1 MLKQG
6 KFCKFLKMT
15 AKPRVMENLK
25 RSWKRAL
32 KVMEYLK
39 SSKEYEPLGMYMYC
53 P

>member
-25 RSWKRAL
+25 WSWKKSQ
-32 KVMEYLK
+32 KVMEFEELK
-39 SSKEYEPLGMYMYC
+39 IV
-53 P
+53 